1 MSLEQKLEK
10 IRSNPKLENQ
20 KQVYLYAFIQAF
32 SRSLLQTQVVLS
44 AVEDTLRDQK
54 SEFTPTAYFAAL
66 LSLLVQFI
74 QPGKGIV
81 NKEVAT
87 AVVYLLDLVTPNVPP
102 PLLRSKFSH
111 ILKNLATALTQPDAE
126 APILRASIGCLE
138 SLLIAQDAQA
148 WALSQAEISPRRAV
162 AGLLPLAV
170 DHRPKV
176 RKRAQEA
183 ISHVLQNPPPSP
195 SLDHPAADLCAESA
209 LMTLK
214 AVVEASKKTKKHSA
228 KEHHSHAPNSLHAL
242 QLVKTIATASGGW
255 PSRKIDSLCEVLL
268 GISRSTNEYLA
279 MAAFEVFEV
288 MFTGMIDEVSSAK
301 IPRVLEVILDLQP
314 SPNDSQLLPPWL
326 AVVSRGYDVSSQVNS
341 EETFQSLPNIFS
353 KVSQFLVSTSHNIRI
368 SASECLISFI
378 VNCIPAS
385 VVIDPSIYDEKI
397 LEKLANIVTELLSV
411 KYQSAWMEVFNVVG
425 AMLDNLRWR
434 ATPIL
439 DDSVKII
446 GDMRTNEAFAG
457 KMEADT
463 VLSKAIRAM
472 GPNVVLRL
480 LPLNLGIKTNEPG
493 RAWLL
498 PLLRDAVSNTH
509 LAHFK
514 SELVP
519 LSEKMFQR
527 VADHGKAEKTME
539 IKIFETVVHQIWA
552 ILPGYCDL
560 PLDLTSTFDQQF
572 AELISN
578 LLYQQ
583 VELRT
588 DLCHSL
594 QNLVDSNKA
603 LLTLTGQEA
612 ELRQSRVPT
621 DEAQRN
627 LDYLATF
634 AGNLLAILFNVY
646 TQTLPQYRGPIL
658 QCINAY
664 LSITP
669 EKELGETF
677 TRVVSMLESSFTE
690 TNGSAKSDRS
700 PKQVSNSQMPPMS
713 QTLMDIVITMSAYLP
728 RSAFGQLFKIA
739 SAILQKQ
746 DANLQKKA
754 YKLIPR
760 LAESE
765 AGKAALYD
773 RNEELQTLLLGC
785 VENVAPAAKRDRLS
799 AIAQIV
805 QTLPSGDLHFIPST
819 LPEVVISTKENNEKA
834 RRTAFD
840 LLVTMGEKMHGGG
853 TIMNSRVPHMPADSP
868 NASASLDEYFTM
880 VSAGLAG
887 NSPHSISAFITA
899 LTRILHEFHKQVSDQ
914 TIIDLL
920 ETMDIFLKSPNRELV
935 RSTMGFVKACVIS
948 LPDKMMLPRL
958 SGLIPNLLLYQHE
971 HKGQLQAKVKHIL
984 ERMMRK
990 YGYEAVEKATPEQDR
1005 KLIVNIR
1012 KTRERNKRKK
1022 KGISAAGADGDSGQ
1036 ERSVSP
1042 EVSRKKGVFGSEF
1055 DRAVYGSDEEEASE
1069 SGSDVSDDEA
1079 LGRGRWKTDK
1089 RKLDASGE
1097 TYILEDED
1105 DPLDLLDRKALR
1117 KISTTKPVKIA
1128 AVPKQKRKAK
1138 MDSDGKLIFDDEDM
1152 DMLDTQQNVS
1162 DGTLEGGIN
1171 AYVAAIKG
1179 GDVAR
1184 RGQKGKLKF
1193 SNKRKGNE
1201 EDEMEVDEEEVTG
1214 AMNKLQVKGKPG
1226 SGKDRPRGGAGMQK
1240 ARMQRKGLGME
1251 KTKGGRV
1258 DKSSRRKMAGRR

>member
-1 MSLEQKLEK
+1 
-10 IRSNPKLENQ
+10 
-20 KQVYLYAFIQAF
+20 
-32 SRSLLQTQVVLS
+32 VLS

-66 LSLLVQFI
+66 LSLLAQFI
-74 QPGKGIV
+74 QPGKGII

-87 AVVYLLDLVTPNVPP
+87 AVVYLLALVTPNVPT

-111 ILKNLATALTQPDAE
+111 ILKNLAIALTQPTAE

-176 RKRAQEA
+176 RKRALEA
-183 ISHVLQNPPPSP
+183 ISNVLQNPPPSP

-209 LMTLK
+209 LISLK
-214 AVVEASKKTKKHSA
+214 AIVEAGKKTKKHNT
-228 KEHHSHAPNSLHAL
+228 KEHHNHAPNLLHAL
-242 QLVKTIATASGGW
+242 QLVKTIAAASGGW

-268 GISRSTNEYLA
+268 GIARSTNEYLT
-279 MAAFEVFEV
+279 MAAFEIFEV
-288 MFTGMIDEVSSAK
+288 MFTGMTDEVSSAK
-301 IPRVLEVILDLQP
+301 LPHVLEVISGLQP

-326 AVVSRGYDVSSQVNS
+326 AVLSRGYDVSSQVNS
-341 EETFQSLPNIFS
+341 EETFQNLPNIFH
-353 KVSQFLVSTSHNIRI
+353 KISQFLASMSHNIRI

-385 VVIDPSIYDEKI
+385 VIIRPSIYDEKV
-397 LEKLANIVTELLSV
+397 LEKLATTVTELLSV

-425 AMLDNLRWR
+425 AMFDNLRWK
-434 ATPIL
+434 ATPL
-439 DDSVKII
+439 FDDSVKTI
-446 GDMRTNEAFAG
+446 GDLRSDEAFTG
-457 KMEADT
+457 KKEADT

-472 GPNVVLRL
+472 GPDVVLRL
-480 LPLNLGIKTNEPG
+480 LPLNLGIKSNEPG

-498 PLLRDAVSNTH
+498 PLLRDSVSNTQ

-527 VADHGKAEKTME
+527 VVDHGKAEKTME

-560 PLDLTSTFDQQF
+560 PLDLMSAFDQQF
-572 AELISN
+572 AELVSN

-594 QNLVDSNKA
+594 QNLVDSNKT
-603 LLTLTGQEA
+603 LFTLTGQEA
-612 ELRQSRVPT
+612 ELLQSRISV
-621 DEAQRN
+621 DAAQRN

-634 AGNLLAILFNVY
+634 AGNLLAVLFNVY

-658 QCINAY
+658 QCINVY

-669 EKELGETF
+669 EKELDETF
-677 TRVVSMLESSFTE
+677 TRVVSMLETSLTE
-690 TNGSAKSDRS
+690 TNDSAKPAKP
-700 PKQVSNSQMPPMS
+700 PKQANNSQMPPMS
-713 QTLMDIVITMSAYLP
+713 QTLMDIVITMSVYLP

-746 DANLQKKA
+746 DAILQKKA

-760 LAESE
+760 LAKSE
-765 AGKAALYD
+765 AGKAALD
-773 RNEELQTLLLGC
+773 ARNEELQTLLLSC
-785 VENVAPAAKRDRLS
+785 AENVAPAARRDQLS
-799 AIAQIV
+799 AIAQV
-805 QTLPSGDLHFIPST
+805 VRMLPSSDLHFIPSI
-819 LPEVVISTKENNEKA
+819 LPQVLISTKENNEKA
-834 RRTAFD
+834 RRIAFD

-853 TIMNSRVPHMPADSP
+853 TIVNSRVPHMPTDFP
-868 NASASLDEYFTM
+868 NLPASLDEYFTM

-887 NSPHSISAFITA
+887 NSPHSISASIIA
-899 LTRILHEFHKQVSDQ
+899 LTRILHEFHEQISDQ
-914 TIIDLL
+914 TTTNLL
-920 ETMDIFLKSPNRELV
+920 ETMDMFLKSSNRELI
-935 RSTMGFVKACVIS
+935 RSTMGFVKACVIG
-948 LPDKMMLPRL
+948 LPDKVMLPRL
-958 SGLIPNLLLYQHE
+958 SSLIPNLLLYQHE

-990 YGYEAVEKATPEQDR
+990 YGYDAVEEATPEQDR
-1005 KLIVNIR
+1005 RLAVNIR

-1022 KGISAAGADGDSGQ
+1022 KAISFEGDQ

-1042 EVSRKKGVFGSEF
+1042 DISRKKQMFGSEF
-1055 DRAVYGSDEEEASE
+1055 DRTVYGSDGGECSG

-1079 LGRGRWKTDK
+1079 LGRITSNTKKKNLAVGGDTF
-1089 RKLDASGE
+1089 
-1097 TYILEDED
+1097 IFEDED
-1105 DPLDLLDRKALR
+1105 DPLDLLDRKALG
-1117 KISTTKPVKIA
+1117 KISTTKPLP

-1138 MDSDGKLIFDDEDM
+1138 MDPDGKLIFDEAVLRAEDT
-1152 DMLDTQQNVS
+1152 DMLDPEQNVG

-1179 GDVAR
+1179 RDVAR
-1184 RGQKGKLKF
+1184 RGQRGKIKF
-1193 SNKRKGNE
+1193 SNKRKGDG
-1201 EDEMEVDEEEVTG
+1201 EDEMEIDEEEVAG
-1214 AMNKLQVKGKPG
+1214 AMKKLQVKGG
-1226 SGKDRPRGGAGMQK
+1226 SRAGRGRPRGGAGMQK

-1258 DKSSRRKMAGRR
+1258 DKGSRGKMGGRR